1 VAIELGE
8 HRRDSERLMMLEDRD
23 RIARDLHDLVIQ
35 RLFAT
40 GMQLE
45 SAIRFIGD
53 RPDDARQRVHGAVDD
68 LDLTIKEIRSTIYA
82 LQSPLGAATTVRGRI
97 LEVVDA
103 ATEQLGWSPA
113 LRLGGL
119 IDTNV
124 PADVADHMI
133 AVLREG
139 LSNVVRHAK
148 ATHAVVDVHVADG
161 QEALLVVTVRDN
173 GIGLAAGG
181 RRSGLANLVERAQL
195 LGGTCTILAAAD
207 GGTEITWRVPLPD

>member
-1 VAIELGE
+1 
-8 HRRDSERLMMLEDRD
+8 MMLEDRD

-45 SAIRFIGD
+45 SAVRMIET
-53 RPDDARQRVHGAVDD
+53 RPDDARQRVHGAVND

-103 ATEQLGWSPA
+103 AAEQLGWAPA

-119 IDTNV
+119 LDTNV
-124 PADVADHMI
+124 PADLADHVV
-133 AVLREG
+133 AVLREA
-139 LSNVVRHAK
+139 LSNVVRHAQ
-148 ATHAVVDVHVADG
+148 ASQVVVDVHIVDG
-161 QEALLVVTVRDN
+161 DQQQLVVVVRDN
-173 GIGLAAGG
+173 GVGLSPDG
-181 RRSGLANLVERAQL
+181 RRSGLANLCDRAQL
-195 LGGTCTILAAAD
+195 LGGSCVTTVPSA
-207 GGTEITWRVPLPD
+207 GGTELTWRVPLLD